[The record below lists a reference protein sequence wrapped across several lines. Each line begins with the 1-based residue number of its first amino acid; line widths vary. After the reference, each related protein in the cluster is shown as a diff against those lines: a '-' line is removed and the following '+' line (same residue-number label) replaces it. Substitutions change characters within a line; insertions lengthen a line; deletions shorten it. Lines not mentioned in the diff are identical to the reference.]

1 MERIGPNAFAG
12 RTGLRDVTFPSTLTE
27 IGEYAFESCPI
38 HLVSLPSSLKKLGED
53 SFDCLSRYYNP
64 RKNPQ
69 ELRIGPGG
77 PIEADGDA
85 VYQVDG
91 ESKTLV
97 RAYGPRFSV
106 YYHDYEDYDG
116 EAEAV
121 LSRYTVAEG
130 TTAIARGA
138 FENCSCLLCVTLP
151 DTLRENA
158 AGAAEIVIE
167 YDDLAGLNTLAE
179 LGVFTGENIDGLI
192 ELANASRKPE
202 ILSCLMNYKNAEIG
216 ITETNYEL

>member
-91 ESKTLV
+91 ERKPWS
-97 RAYGPRFSV
+97 GPAAPGSP
-106 YYHDYEDYDG
+106 
-116 EAEAV
+116 
-121 LSRYTVAEG
+121 SII
-130 TTAIARGA
+130 TTARTRIMMGRR
-138 FENCSCLLCVTLP
+138 S
-151 DTLRENA
+151 
-158 AGAAEIVIE
+158 
-167 YDDLAGLNTLAE
+167 
-179 LGVFTGENIDGLI
+179 
-192 ELANASRKPE
+192 
-202 ILSCLMNYKNAEIG
+202 
-216 ITETNYEL
+216 